1 MGDRLSAAV
10 RRLRE
15 QAGLTQEELAE
26 RSGVSVRT
34 LCRLETDS
42 CERPRLVSLRRV
54 AGALDLEPHEFDG
67 LMALALGTGAQHQ
80 YHRAASVVVPRQLPA
95 APRGFTGRA
104 RELAALTRWARDASG
119 SAPTVVITAIG
130 GAGGIGKT
138 WLALHW
144 AHQHVDRFPDGQ
156 LYVDLRGFSPEATPL
171 PPAAAVRGFL
181 DALGVAPAAVPAGI
195 DAQVSL
201 YRSLTAAQRMLVML
215 DNAAD
220 AVQVA
225 PLLPGGA
232 TCTVVIT
239 SRVPLTGLDASHGLN
254 LLALDV
260 LPDTDAHALLVSRL
274 GTERLAAEPDASRR
288 VLACCG
294 GLPLALGVVAAR
306 ARTRGLTLTALAAE
320 LADATTRLS
329 ALDCGAGSVGIA
341 SVLSWSYARL
351 TSVQAEVF
359 GLLGLAPGPDIGLPA
374 AAALAGLSPARA
386 REILDALEQVCLL
399 RQDTPG
405 RYRMHD
411 LVRLYA
417 ADTARTSMDHRR
429 RETALHRIGEF
440 YLRTAHHAA
449 AMLACDQH
457 RADPVAD
464 TSLAAVTGYAQAQSW
479 LETERLNLLALA
491 RATTG
496 PRSNVWVGAL
506 ATALWHFLDIRAY
519 YDDAWDLHTLA
530 LSAARDTSDHDG
542 EARALIGLGLSRW
555 RRGDYPQ
562 AARHFEQACSAAK
575 MSGNRATTSYA
586 LHNLASARGRVGR
599 YRDALAH
606 FHDGLVL
613 ARLCDDQALQGQHLC
628 GLAMVHWLLGRHST
642 TLNLATTAHEL
653 GRRSGNRYV
662 ERHALIPLG
671 LAHWRL
677 GQPQLMLDC
686 FHQGVEQ
693 ARASGDRWV
702 ECNCLNGVGLAH
714 LQRADEQRAAE
725 YFRQALRIAQDI
737 GSCSLQAESLNN
749 LGQIARLTG
758 NLRDALGCHRDALTL
773 SRQSGEPAE
782 QAHAHHQLGLV
793 HHALGQPEQ
802 ARESWCAALTIYV
815 ELDVP
820 EAAMMRALL
829 RNQSGIPP
837 VSSRVDGDHSG

>member
-42 CERPRLVSLRRV
+42 GERPRLVSLRRV
-54 AGALDLEPHEFDG
+54 ADALNLEPREFDE
-67 LMALALGTGAQHQ
+67 LMSLALGTGAEHQ
-80 YHRAASVVVPRQLPA
+80 YHRSASSVVPRQLPA

-104 RELAALTRWARDASG
+104 QELAALTRWARDTSG
-119 SAPTVVITAIG
+119 PAPTVVITAIG

-171 PPAAAVRGFL
+171 PPAAVIRGFL
-181 DALGVAPAAVPAGI
+181 DALGVSPASLPAGL
-195 DAQVSL
+195 DAQVGL
-201 YRSLTAAQRMLVML
+201 YRSLTAAKRMLVML

-220 AVQVA
+220 AAQVA

-232 TCTVVIT
+232 ACTVMIT
-239 SRVPLTGLDASHGLN
+239 SRAPLTGLDASQGLN
-254 LLALDV
+254 FLPLDV

-306 ARTRGLTLTALAAE
+306 ARTRGLTLTVLAAE

-329 ALDCGAGSVGIA
+329 ALECGAGSVGIA

-351 TSVQAEVF
+351 TPTQAEVF

-374 AAALAGLSPARA
+374 AAALTGLPLARA

-399 RQDTPG
+399 RQDAPG

-417 ADTARTSMDHRR
+417 VETARTSMDQRR
-429 RETALHRIGEF
+429 RDAALHRIGEF
-440 YLRTAHHAA
+440 YVRTAHHAA
-449 AMLACDQH
+449 AVLACDQH
-457 RADPVAD
+457 RADPAADPSFVTVA
-464 TSLAAVTGYAQAQSW
+464 GYAQALAW
-479 LETERLNLLALA
+479 LETERVNLLALA
-491 RATTG
+491 RTTTG
-496 PRSNVWVGAL
+496 SRSNAWVGAL

-530 LSAARDTSDHDG
+530 LSTARDAGDHEG

-555 RRGDYPQ
+555 RRGDYLQ
-562 AARHFEQACSAAK
+562 AARHFERACSAAK
-575 MSGNRATTSYA
+575 MSGDGGTTSYA
-586 LHNLASARGRVGR
+586 LHNLGSARGRVGR
-599 YRDALAH
+599 YRDALEH
-606 FHDGLVL
+606 FHHGLIL
-613 ARLCDDQALQGQHLC
+613 AGLCEDQALQGQHLC
-628 GLAMVHWLLGRHST
+628 GLAMIHWSLGRHHT
-642 TLNLATTAHEL
+642 ALELATTAHEL
-653 GRRSGNRYV
+653 GQCSGNRYV

-677 GQPQLMLDC
+677 GQTELMLEC
-686 FHQGVEQ
+686 FQQGVEQ

-702 ECNCLNGVGLAH
+702 EVNCLNGLGMAH
-714 LQRADEQRAAE
+714 LEQAAGQRAAE
-725 YFRQALRIAQDI
+725 YFRQALTIAQDI

-758 NLRDALGCHRDALTL
+758 NLRDALDYHRDALTL
-773 SRQSGEPAE
+773 SRQAGQPAE
-782 QAHAHHQLGLV
+782 QAHAHHHLGLA
-793 HHALGQPEQ
+793 HHALGDPRQ
-802 ARESWCAALTIYV
+802 ARESWRAALAIYI

-820 EAAMMRALL
+820 EAATMRALL
-829 RNQSGIPP
+829 SD
-837 VSSRVDGDHSG
+837 VS